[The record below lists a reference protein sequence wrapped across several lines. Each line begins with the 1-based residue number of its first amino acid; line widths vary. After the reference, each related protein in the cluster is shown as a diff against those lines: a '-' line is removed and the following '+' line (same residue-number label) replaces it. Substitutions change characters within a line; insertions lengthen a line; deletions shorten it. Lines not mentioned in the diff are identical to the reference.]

1 MNIQNQN
8 ELTERELKIKNNS
21 PQNHK
26 KLPIQ
31 VQRILC
37 FQKKEDRFWS
47 KMKFEPIFFCRAG
60 GSDPF
65 LVMLLAEQKA

>member
-37 FQKKEDRFWS
+37 FQKKGRPLLVQNEVRAD
-47 KMKFEPIFFCRAG
+47 IF
-60 GSDPF
+60 
-65 LVMLLAEQKA
+65 L